1 VSSLAVH
8 SGWEERLGRLTAWL
22 DEVGAAQA
30 LTSLADSLQGAAVF
44 VVDSRRSIL
53 YWSKGAEELLGLAP
67 DEVWGQHCLKAN
79 RCEDCIRGCGIAQHG
94 QIADRPLT
102 IFRSDG
108 QTVAV
113 RKSGR
118 AFYDQRGKFA
128 GGIEVLVPDAEP
140 RARQAPVFRDDEVVT
155 FHGLISRDPAM
166 HDVFQII
173 SNVAE
178 TEASVLIRGESGSG
192 KELVARALHQESP
205 RKDGPFVAVNCAA
218 LAPTLLESEL
228 FGHVKGAFTGA
239 VKDRIGLFEQANGGV
254 LFLDEVAE
262 LPLDVQAKLLRV
274 LEERV
279 VIAVGATKAA
289 RVDVRLVAATNKSLR
304 SEVRAGRFRND
315 LLYRLRVVPIYLPP
329 LRQRKTDIEVLLWH
343 MIEQRNRTCRRK
355 VSSLDPA
362 AMRALLDHDWPGNV
376 RELRNVVD
384 YVYAVGRGP
393 EIRLEELSRDL
404 RASPEPAASS
414 RTRADELEEH
424 DIREALRRAG
434 GHIGRA
440 AKALGVSRPT
450 LWRKRKKYRI

>member
-1 VSSLAVH
+1 MSSLVAR
-8 SGWEERLGRLTAWL
+8 SESSDRRDRLAAWL

-30 LTSLADSLQGAAVF
+30 LTSLADSLQGMAVF
-44 VVDSRRSIL
+44 VVDSRRTIL
-53 YWSKGAEELLGLAP
+53 HWSKGAEELFGLAS

-79 RCEDCIRGCGIAQHG
+79 RCEECIRSCGIAQHG
-94 QIADRPLT
+94 QIADHPLT

-108 QTVAV
+108 QTVPV

-118 AFYDQRGKFA
+118 AFYDARGKFA
-128 GGIEVLVPDAEP
+128 GGIEVLVPDSEP
-140 RARQAPVFRDDEVVT
+140 RACPAPVFRDDEVVT
-155 FHGLISRDPAM
+155 FHGLITRNPAM

-173 SNVAE
+173 RNVAE

-279 VIAVGATKAA
+279 VVPVGATKAA
-289 RVDVRLVAATNKSLR
+289 HVNVRLVAATNKSLR
-304 SEVRAGRFRND
+304 DEAAAGRFRSD
-315 LLYRLRVVPIYLPP
+315 LLYRLRVVPIFLPP

-343 MIEQRNRTCRRK
+343 MIEQRNRTCSRQ

-362 AMRALLDHDWPGNV
+362 VMRALLDHDWPGNV

-384 YVYAVGRGP
+384 YVFAVGRGP
-393 EIRLEELSRDL
+393 EIGLGELSRDL
-404 RASPEPAASS
+404 RASPQPEANSQ
-414 RTRADELEEH
+414 TRAAELEEQE
-424 DIREALRRAG
+424 IREALRRAG

-440 AKALGVSRPT
+440 AQALGMSRPT
-450 LWRKRKKYRI
+450 LWRKRKKYQI